1 MEEKIDFVI
10 TWVDGFDTQWQ
21 EDRNFYF
28 QSNYG
33 DSRIKRYRDWG
44 LLKYWFRGVENFA
57 PWVNKIHF
65 VTYGHLPSW
74 LNINH
79 QKLNIVRHKDFMP
92 QEFLP
97 TFNSNAIELNIH
109 RIQGL
114 TERFVYFN
122 DDVFLINAVMQE
134 DFFNKGVPCD
144 AAVLGCV
151 LPLEDDIYNIIFND
165 VKIIN
170 RYFSKRKWLKEN
182 LGKIFNLKYGGY
194 LLRTFLL
201 LPFSKHTGFY
211 DFHLA
216 MTFRKQTFLDVWEKE
231 AEILYKTCC
240 NKFRTAADVNIW
252 LMRYWQLANGQYKAQ
267 KVLGQ
272 YFEIGDERINNF
284 IKQGKN
290 KIVCCNDVR
299 ENINFQYTKNNLKKV
314 FETRLSK
321 KSQFEL

>member
-1 MEEKIDFVI
+1 MEEKIDFVV
-10 TWVDGFDTQWQ
+10 TWVDGSDKKWQ
-21 EDRNFYF
+21 EDRNYY
-28 QSNYG
+28 SLRNCG
-33 DSRIKRYRDWG
+33 DSRIKRYRDWD

-65 VTYGHLPSW
+65 VTYGHLPNW
-74 LNINH
+74 LNTKH
-79 QKLNIVRHKDFMP
+79 PQLNIVRHKDFIP

-114 TERFVYFN
+114 AEQFVYFN
-122 DDVFLINAVMQE
+122 DDVFLINNVKQE
-134 DFFNKGVPCD
+134 DFFHKGIPCD

-151 LPLEDDIYNIIFND
+151 LALEDDIYNIIFNN

-170 RYFSKRKWLKEN
+170 RYFNKRKWLKEN
-182 LGKIFNLKYGGY
+182 LGEIFNPKYGKY

-211 DFHLA
+211 DFHLS
-216 MTFRKQTFLDVWEKE
+216 MTFRKQTFLDVWGKE
-231 AEILYKTCC
+231 PETLYKTCC
-240 NKFRTAADVNIW
+240 NKFRTADDVNIW
-252 LMRYWQLANGQYKAQ
+252 LMRYWQLAGGQYKAYRI
-267 KVLGQ
+267 LGQ
-272 YFEIGDERINNF
+272 YFEIGDTRINSF
-284 IKQGKN
+284 IAQGKN
-290 KIVCCNDVR
+290 KIICCNDVR
-299 ENINFQYTKNNLKKV
+299 ENIDFQSSKENLRKA